1 MIKQIVKNT
10 EKYTL
15 SQSKGTRKAKG
26 QFFTPASIASFMG
39 TRASVISKHIS
50 ILEPGAGNGL
60 LTASLVKYY
69 IEYGLCR
76 SFSVIFIENDPDIL
90 HVLRTTADL
99 LKKYVGRHGGHIQ
112 VSIDDT
118 NYLLMTDEYQYDVVI
133 CNPPYKKVR
142 KDSAESIA
150 ISEYVFGQP
159 NLYTLFM
166 CKAVN
171 NLKRGGN
178 FIFITPRSWV
188 SGNYYKVARKFL
200 LNNLNLT
207 ELVLFT
213 DRNNVFVGED
223 VLQETLITVATKDK
237 IQDFIISIKACAGE
251 IDDAIQL
258 EVQSKIIKNVG
269 QDDYLL
275 LPTSEAEIA
284 TVDKI
289 MSFPDTFESLG
300 YRFKTGPVVEFRN
313 ESFLSEEKKN
323 GYVPMYRPSNVV
335 NGKCVFPVES
345 GKAQY
350 VDSSAKTLL
359 LPNANTVFLKR
370 MTSKEES
377 RRLQSCVYRRTGD
390 NLYISV
396 ENHVNYLVRTDGKAL
411 SADEIEWINNV
422 LMSDEY
428 DLFYRIIN
436 GSTQVNVSEINN
448 LPLQR
453 RFS

>member
-1 MIKQIVKNT
+1 MIEQIVKNT

-60 LTASLVKYY
+60 LTASLIKYY
-69 IEYGLCR
+69 IESKLCS
-76 SFSVIFIENDPDIL
+76 SFSVTFTENDPDVL
-90 HVLRTTADL
+90 HVLRATADL
-99 LKKYVGRHGGHIQ
+99 LEEYVEQHGGHIQ
-112 VSIDDT
+112 ISIDDA
-118 NYLLMTDEYQYDVVI
+118 NYLLATDEYQYDVVI
-133 CNPPYKKVR
+133 CNPPYKKIR

-150 ISEYVFGQP
+150 MSEYVFGQP

-171 NLKRGGN
+171 NLKRGGD

-207 ELVLFT
+207 ELVLFM

-237 IQDFIISIKACAGE
+237 LQDSIISIRACAGKVN
-251 IDDAIQL
+251 DATRL
-258 EVQSKIIKNVG
+258 EVQSKMIKDVG
-269 QDDYLL
+269 QDSYLL
-275 LPTSEAEIA
+275 LPTSEAEID
-284 TVDKI
+284 TIGRI

-300 YRFKTGPVVEFRN
+300 YCFKTGPVVEFRN

-335 NGKCVFPVES
+335 NGECVFPVKS

-350 VDSSAKTLL
+350 VDGSVRTLL
-359 LPNANTVFLKR
+359 LPNTNTVFLKR
-370 MTSKEES
+370 MTSKEEP

-390 NLYISV
+390 NPYISV

-411 SADEIEWINNV
+411 SVDEIGWINNV

-428 DLFYRIIN
+428 DMYYRIIN
-436 GSTQVNVSEINN
+436 GSTQVNVSEINK